1 MSIHPPTFLDIKYI
15 EGEIALN
22 TNGEITM
29 AIFTNQAT
37 LSYRN
42 NVVTSNVVTGTI
54 VEVLSATK
62 NALID
67 TYTVGDTVTY
77 VISIS
82 NSGSSAMTGVNVTDD
97 LGAYTFGATTLVPLT
112 YVDGSLAYYINGVLQ
127 PTPTVVGAPALAVSN
142 LTIPAGGNAI
152 LVYEA
157 TVNEFAPLAAGGE
170 ITNTATVTS
179 GNELV
184 TASETVT
191 VRNAPLLSITKGLS
205 PSTVSENGQLTYTFT
220 LQNFGNTD
228 AVATDNVAVSD
239 TFDPAL
245 ENITVV
251 YNGDT
256 LVANVD
262 YTYDQAS
269 GVFATVPGR
278 ITVPAATF
286 VQDPVTGEWVIS
298 PGASTLT
305 VTGTI

>member
-1 MSIHPPTFLDIKYI
+1 
-15 EGEIALN
+15 
-22 TNGEITM
+22 M

-54 VEVLSATK
+54 LEVLSTTK
-62 NALID
+62 NALVGS
-67 TYTVGDTVTY
+67 YASGDTVTY

-205 PSTVSENGQLTYTFT
+205 PTTVSENGQLTYTFT
-220 LQNFGNTD
+220 LQNFGNTE
-228 AVATDNVAVSD
+228 AVATDNVVVSD

-286 VQDPVTGEWVIS
+286 VQDPITGEWVIS
-298 PGASTLT
+298 PGVSTLT

>member
-1 MSIHPPTFLDIKYI
+1 
-15 EGEIALN
+15 
-22 TNGEITM
+22 M

-54 VEVLSATK
+54 LEVLSTTK
-62 NALID
+62 NALVGS
-67 TYTVGDTVTY
+67 YASGDTVTY

-127 PTPTVVGAPALAVSN
+127 PTPTVVGAPALTVSN

-205 PSTVSENGQLTYTFT
+205 PTTVSENGQLTYTFT
-220 LQNFGNTD
+220 LQNFGNTE
-228 AVATDNVAVSD
+228 AVATDNVVVSD

-256 LVANVD
+256 LVPNVD
-262 YTYDQAS
+262 YTYDQTT

-286 VQDPVTGEWVIS
+286 VQDLVSGEWVIS
-298 PGASTLT
+298 PGVSTLA

>member
-1 MSIHPPTFLDIKYI
+1 
-15 EGEIALN
+15 
-22 TNGEITM
+22 M

-54 VEVLSATK
+54 LKVLSTTK
-62 NALID
+62 NALVGS
-67 TYTVGDTVTY
+67 YASGDTVTY

-127 PTPTVVGAPALAVSN
+127 PTPTVVGAPALTVSN

-205 PSTVSENGQLTYTFT
+205 PTTVSENGQLTYTFT
-220 LQNFGNTD
+220 LQNFGNTE
-228 AVATDNVAVSD
+228 AVATDNVVVSD

-286 VQDPVTGEWVIS
+286 VQDPVSGEWVIS
-298 PGASTLT
+298 PGVSTLT

>member
-1 MSIHPPTFLDIKYI
+1 
-15 EGEIALN
+15 
-22 TNGEITM
+22 M

-54 VEVLSATK
+54 LEVLSTTK
-62 NALID
+62 NALVGS
-67 TYTVGDTVTY
+67 YASGDTVTY

-82 NSGSSAMTGVNVTDD
+82 NSGSSAMTGVDVTDD

-127 PTPTVVGAPALAVSN
+127 PTPTVVGTPALTVSN

-205 PSTVSENGQLTYTFT
+205 PTTVSENGQLTYTFT
-220 LQNFGNTD
+220 LQNFGNTE
-228 AVATDNVAVSD
+228 AVATDNVVVSD

-256 LVANVD
+256 LVPNVD
-262 YTYDQAS
+262 YTYDQAT

-286 VQDPVTGEWVIS
+286 VQDPVSGEWVIS
-298 PGASTLT
+298 PGVSTLT

>member
-1 MSIHPPTFLDIKYI
+1 
-15 EGEIALN
+15 
-22 TNGEITM
+22 M

-54 VEVLSATK
+54 LKVLSTTK
-62 NALID
+62 NALVGS
-67 TYTVGDTVTY
+67 YASGDTVTY

-127 PTPTVVGAPALAVSN
+127 PTPTVVGAPALTVSN

-205 PSTVSENGQLTYTFT
+205 PTTVSENGQLTYTFT

-228 AVATDNVAVSD
+228 AVATDNVVVSD

-262 YTYDQAS
+262 YTYDQTS
-269 GVFATVPGR
+269 GLFTTVPGR

-286 VQDPVTGEWVIS
+286 VQDPITGEWVIS
-298 PGASTLT
+298 PGVSTLT

>member
-1 MSIHPPTFLDIKYI
+1 
-15 EGEIALN
+15 
-22 TNGEITM
+22 M

-82 NSGSSAMTGVNVTDD
+82 NSGSTAMTGVNVTDD

-127 PTPTVVGAPALAVSN
+127 PTPTVVGASALTVSN

-205 PSTVSENGQLTYTFT
+205 PTTVSENGQLTYTFT

-228 AVATDNVAVSD
+228 AVATDNVVVSD

-251 YNGDT
+251 YNGDS

-262 YTYDQAS
+262 YTYDQAT
-269 GVFATVPGR
+269 GLITTVPGR

-286 VQDPVTGEWVIS
+286 VQDPVSGEWVIS
-298 PGASTLT
+298 PGVSTLT

>member
-1 MSIHPPTFLDIKYI
+1 
-15 EGEIALN
+15 
-22 TNGEITM
+22 M

-54 VEVLSATK
+54 LEVLSTTK
-62 NALID
+62 NALVGS
-67 TYTVGDTVTY
+67 YASGDTVTY

-82 NSGSSAMTGVNVTDD
+82 NSGSTAMTGVNVTDD

-127 PTPTVVGAPALAVSN
+127 PTPTVVGAPALTVSN

-205 PSTVSENGQLTYTFT
+205 PTTVSENGQLTYTFT

-228 AVATDNVAVSD
+228 AVATDNVVVSD

-262 YTYDQAS
+262 YTYDQAT
-269 GVFATVPGR
+269 GLFTTVPGR

-286 VQDPVTGEWVIS
+286 VQDPVSGEWVIS
-298 PGASTLT
+298 PGVSTLT

>member
-1 MSIHPPTFLDIKYI
+1 
-15 EGEIALN
+15 
-22 TNGEITM
+22 M

-127 PTPTVVGAPALAVSN
+127 PTPTVVGAPALTVSN

-205 PSTVSENGQLTYTFT
+205 PTTVSENGQLTYTFT

-228 AVATDNVAVSD
+228 AVATDNVVVSD

-262 YTYDQAS
+262 YTYDQAT
-269 GVFATVPGR
+269 GLFTTVPGR

-286 VQDPVTGEWVIS
+286 VQDPVSGEWVIS
-298 PGASTLT
+298 PGVSTLT

>member
-1 MSIHPPTFLDIKYI
+1 
-15 EGEIALN
+15 
-22 TNGEITM
+22 M

-54 VEVLSATK
+54 LEVLSTTK
-62 NALID
+62 NALVGS
-67 TYTVGDTVTY
+67 YASGDTVTY

-82 NSGSSAMTGVNVTDD
+82 NSGSTAMTGVNVTDD

-127 PTPTVVGAPALAVSN
+127 PTPTVVGTPALTVSN

-205 PSTVSENGQLTYTFT
+205 PTTVSENGQLTYTFT
-220 LQNFGNTD
+220 LQNFGNTE
-228 AVATDNVAVSD
+228 AVATDNVVVSD

-256 LVANVD
+256 LVPNVD
-262 YTYDQAS
+262 YTYDQAT

-286 VQDPVTGEWVIS
+286 VQDPVSGEWVIS
-298 PGASTLT
+298 PGVSTLT

>member
-1 MSIHPPTFLDIKYI
+1 
-15 EGEIALN
+15 
-22 TNGEITM
+22 M

-54 VEVLSATK
+54 LEVLSTTK
-62 NALID
+62 NALVGS
-67 TYTVGDTVTY
+67 YASGDTVTY

-127 PTPTVVGAPALAVSN
+127 PTPTVVGAPALTVSN

-205 PSTVSENGQLTYTFT
+205 PTTVSENGQLTYTFT

-228 AVATDNVAVSD
+228 AVATDNVVVSD

-269 GVFATVPGR
+269 GVFATLPGR

-286 VQDPVTGEWVIS
+286 VQDPVSGEWVIS
-298 PGASTLT
+298 PGVSTLT

>member
-1 MSIHPPTFLDIKYI
+1 
-15 EGEIALN
+15 
-22 TNGEITM
+22 M

-127 PTPTVVGAPALAVSN
+127 PTPTVVGAPALTVSN

-205 PSTVSENGQLTYTFT
+205 PTTVSENGQLTYTFT

-228 AVATDNVAVSD
+228 AVATDNVVVSD

-286 VQDPVTGEWVIS
+286 VQDPVSGEWVIS
-298 PGASTLT
+298 PGVSTLT

>member
-1 MSIHPPTFLDIKYI
+1 
-15 EGEIALN
+15 
-22 TNGEITM
+22 M

>member
-1 MSIHPPTFLDIKYI
+1 
-15 EGEIALN
+15 
-22 TNGEITM
+22 M

-54 VEVLSATK
+54 LEVLSTTK
-62 NALID
+62 NALVGS
-67 TYTVGDTVTY
+67 YASGDTVTY

-127 PTPTVVGAPALAVSN
+127 PTPTVVGAPALTVSN

-205 PSTVSENGQLTYTFT
+205 PTTVSENGQLTYTFT
-220 LQNFGNTD
+220 LQNFGNTE
-228 AVATDNVAVSD
+228 AVATDNVVVSD

-262 YTYDQAS
+262 YTYDQAT
-269 GVFATVPGR
+269 GLFTTVPGR

-286 VQDPVTGEWVIS
+286 VQDPVSGEWVIS
-298 PGASTLT
+298 PGVSTLT

>member
-1 MSIHPPTFLDIKYI
+1 
-15 EGEIALN
+15 
-22 TNGEITM
+22 M

-54 VEVLSATK
+54 LEVLSTTK
-62 NALID
+62 NALVGS
-67 TYTVGDTVTY
+67 YASGDTVTY

-127 PTPTVVGAPALAVSN
+127 PTPTVVGAPALTVSN

-205 PSTVSENGQLTYTFT
+205 PTTVSENGQLTYTFT
-220 LQNFGNTD
+220 LQNFGNTE
-228 AVATDNVAVSD
+228 AVATDNVVVSD

-262 YTYDQAS
+262 YTYDQAT
-269 GVFATVPGR
+269 GVFTTVPGR

-286 VQDPVTGEWVIS
+286 VQDPVSGEWVIS
-298 PGASTLT
+298 PGVSTLA

>member
-1 MSIHPPTFLDIKYI
+1 
-15 EGEIALN
+15 
-22 TNGEITM
+22 M

-67 TYTVGDTVTY
+67 TYTVGDTITY

-127 PTPTVVGAPALAVSN
+127 PTPKVVGAPALTVSN

-205 PSTVSENGQLTYTFT
+205 PTTVSENGQLTYTFT
-220 LQNFGNTD
+220 LQNFGNTE
-228 AVATDNVAVSD
+228 AVATDNVVVSD

-256 LVANVD
+256 LVPNVD
-262 YTYDQAS
+262 YTYDQAT

-286 VQDPVTGEWVIS
+286 VQDPVSGEWVIS
-298 PGASTLT
+298 PGVSTLA

>member
-1 MSIHPPTFLDIKYI
+1 
-15 EGEIALN
+15 
-22 TNGEITM
+22 M

-54 VEVLSATK
+54 LEVLSTTK
-62 NALID
+62 NALVGS
-67 TYTVGDTVTY
+67 YASGDTVTY

-82 NSGSSAMTGVNVTDD
+82 NSGSTAMTGVNVTDD

-127 PTPTVVGAPALAVSN
+127 PTPTVVGAPALTVSN

-205 PSTVSENGQLTYTFT
+205 PTTVSENGQLTYTFT

-228 AVATDNVAVSD
+228 AVATDNVVVSD

-286 VQDPVTGEWVIS
+286 VQDPVSGEWVIS
-298 PGASTLT
+298 PGVSTLT